1 MIQKLL
7 NEIEGRH
14 FLLKKK
20 YLPTIDSDYDVLR
33 IEPDEEFKLATKIL
47 GHIHVIDNATF
58 DRVCAALV
66 VAVKQRDTWMN
77 EAAQAF
83 DFKQDLALER
93 ENETLAKILTGKTKE

>member
-66 VAVKQRDTWMN
+66 EAVRQRDHWTGCALMHPL
-77 EAAQAF
+77 ETEKTI
-83 DFKQDLALER
+83 KQ